1 MKKLFV
7 FMTALFI
14 GVLTANAGI
23 KLNDNQC
30 VASETSQN
38 PQTCPLTF
46 NLTES
51 PIKKGEGLTV
61 IFHTPRNI
69 KNNSITITPATG
81 WQIRKLGDTEYKDTL
96 TLTISTEYSY
106 VEFIYNGDTDVAI
119 SNGVALASVSYDK
132 EDIGEG
138 CGFAFNLPFCS
149 QPKVGDNSYYFGT
162 TGSTITKE
170 EWENQCT
177 CQVKT
182 IGGSKYYYSK
192 NGEVKQPDENT
203 SADTLAENIVKE
215 CYTCQKV
222 EFDGKTYFMGKT
234 GLVESEEAMNEEC
247 FPKCKVVDDKY
258 YDKDGKEISKDEYK
272 KQCMCRIE
280 DTKDGK
286 IYYNDKNEVIT
297 ADEYTNQCQPSVP
310 TGASV
315 PYMLIFGG
323 AALCGVTLIFI
334 LRNKSKLKRI

>member
-7 FMTALFI
+7 FMSALFI
-14 GVLTANAGI
+14 GVLTANARI
-23 KLNDNQC
+23 DLNESQC

-38 PQTCPLTF
+38 PQTCPLTVK
-46 NLTES
+46 LTENV
-51 PIKKGEGLTV
+51 IKKGDGLTV
-61 IFHTPRNI
+61 VFHTPKNI

-81 WQIRKLGDTEYKDTL
+81 WKLRKLGDEEYKDTL
-96 TLTISTEYSY
+96 TLTISTDLSY
-106 VEFIYNGDTDVAI
+106 VEFKYEGDADIAI
-119 SNGVALASVSYDK
+119 SNAADLASVSYDK

-138 CGFAFNLPFCS
+138 CGFRLNFPLCS
-149 QPKVGDNSYYFGT
+149 KPTVGEKDYYFGI
-162 TGSTITKE
+162 TGSTVTKE
-170 EWENQCT
+170 EWEDQCT
-177 CQVKT
+177 CQVRT
-182 IGGSKYYYSK
+182 INNAKWYYSK
-192 NGEVKQPDENT
+192 DGDAKTPDENT